1 MKIRN
6 QAAVCL
12 WENAIQVYDVLI
24 VCLDTDRNSTFNYA
38 LIEELWYIFLS
49 IILSLLSLWYN
60 HSAKTGK
67 TFETQ
72 YICFFFTF
80 KITFPSWKYGKK
92 RLDICSPELKFTTF
106 KPF

>member
-72 YICFFFTF
+72 YICFFSLLRLLFQVG
-80 KITFPSWKYGKK
+80 SMVKK
-92 RLDICSPELKFTTF
+92 D
-106 KPF
+106 